1 MRAFIPIDITD
12 AMLVSSSIAEPYA
25 SEPLYNPGTTY
36 AEGALVSVVAAN
48 SHLVFESLVGSNL
61 NHSPATSPAHWIQK
75 SYTNRF
81 RMFEW
86 NQGDPSIAASPLTVV
101 LRPGKR
107 IDAIFLDGLKA
118 TTLEIVVTN
127 GPGGDVV
134 FTLDAHLQVRTVASF
149 SEFYFTPFLYQQKL
163 VTFDVPMVPDPV
175 ITITLSDPSGTVEV
189 GRIACGLSIYHGNI
203 KWNPVSDLENYSEI
217 VWDDFGKA
225 TLTPVPSIPMTEQ
238 KVIVDIGRVNV
249 VRQFRDSANAKAVVW
264 SGLDDV
270 DYGYTES
277 LILFGVYRSFRI
289 DITNPSYSEVTLS
302 LKGI

>member
-1 MRAFIPIDITD
+1 MRAFIPVDITD
-12 AMLVSSSIAEPYA
+12 SMLVSSTIAEPYA
-25 SEPLYNPGTTY
+25 SEPAWSAATTY
-36 AEGALVSVVAAN
+36 AAGALVSVVAAN
-48 SHLVFESLVGSNL
+48 SHLLYESLVGSNL
-61 NHSPATSPAHWIQK
+61 NHPPATSPAHWILK

-86 NQGDPSIAASPLTVV
+86 NQGDPSVAESPITVV

-107 IDAIFLDGLKA
+107 IDAIFLDGMKA

-134 FTLDAHLQVRTVASF
+134 FTLDAQLQTRTVSSF
-149 SEFYFTPFLYQQKL
+149 TEFYFTPFLYQKKL

-175 ITITLSDPSGTVEV
+175 ITITLSDPSGSVEV
-189 GRIACGLSIYHGNI
+189 GRIACGLSTYQGNI

-249 VRQFRDSANAKAVVW
+249 VRNFRDSANAKAAVW

-277 LILFGVYRSFRI
+277 LIIFGVYRSFRI
-289 DITNPSYSEVTLS
+289 DITNPSYAEVTLS